1 MIDAGTLPL
10 CEFGESDS
18 VPLVCHMISGTHR
31 YRPDALFVG
40 YPTLVADI
48 SPWSQPLPSC
58 DFAVNVDF
66 LAARCDLRVLLWPLR
81 NKILYCNCNQERE
94 KCWAWLLA
102 DTFLDIFIPGY
113 GGDFQFHVYGNTI
126 GCMDYGAYDEL
137 QDADNDGD
145 TNIMV
150 QRNLPRHADLAAG
163 GNQGS
168 RHRPQQLVPDGLPPL
183 EHLRSALRTRHPYV
197 DGAISTPAVTQ
208 ALNRRRFSAEPLVK
222 WRNNVMDALLALSG
236 ATAHEDALFLDQV
249 HPLVG
254 QVLRA
259 FMTKNL
265 AMMRELWFISQPQDY
280 SAVAA
285 LCVGL
290 PMIGWTPPAFGLMP
304 RVKEPS
310 SSYDVWKRGAVARN
324 SAIIHRVN
332 GSNDRELDT
341 RAFNKTM
348 EETVAGVLIG
358 PFYSLDEIPCDCP
371 GVAPRCGIWE
381 QHGEAVEA
389 DVRNI
394 DDLLVGEQNS
404 TAGSLFSHRPTDA
417 DALVAQ
423 CRAVARK
430 CPHSSLKGW
439 SSDFSKAYKQVPG
452 DPHHCLDIVLAQFD
466 PVMRCAAFFVA
477 LSQVFGS
484 KTSPV
489 NFSRYPAAFCHIVAG
504 FFLLP
509 ATHCVDDVIF
519 IEEEMVV
526 DSGKMSWDLLM
537 KLCGWRMSESK
548 DAPPSSCFPI
558 IGVSLNLEPF
568 PNSDPTVLITARRI
582 SSLIQLIGNILVAA
596 SLGSGEA
603 ASLSGK
609 VGFALSVTFGKVG
622 RCRVRPILRRAYS
635 RARHLNEELRSCL
648 LWWRAFL
655 RNFTPRPIPTALE
668 NLPVVVSYSDGEGG
682 LAGIGAAI
690 WHPWKSHPLAV
701 YSEVP
706 VALREH

>member
-1 MIDAGTLPL
+1 
-10 CEFGESDS
+10 
-18 VPLVCHMISGTHR
+18 
-31 YRPDALFVG
+31 
-40 YPTLVADI
+40 
-48 SPWSQPLPSC
+48 
-58 DFAVNVDF
+58 
-66 LAARCDLRVLLWPLR
+66 
-81 NKILYCNCNQERE
+81 
-94 KCWAWLLA
+94 
-102 DTFLDIFIPGY
+102 
-113 GGDFQFHVYGNTI
+113 
-126 GCMDYGAYDEL
+126 
-137 QDADNDGD
+137 
-145 TNIMV
+145 
-150 QRNLPRHADLAAG
+150 
-163 GNQGS
+163 
-168 RHRPQQLVPDGLPPL
+168 
-183 EHLRSALRTRHPYV
+183 
-197 DGAISTPAVTQ
+197 
-208 ALNRRRFSAEPLVK
+208 
-222 WRNNVMDALLALSG
+222 
-236 ATAHEDALFLDQV
+236 
-249 HPLVG
+249 
-254 QVLRA
+254 
-259 FMTKNL
+259 
-265 AMMRELWFISQPQDY
+265 
-280 SAVAA
+280 
-285 LCVGL
+285 
-290 PMIGWTPPAFGLMP
+290 MP

-504 FFLLP
+504 IFLLP

-609 VGFALSVTFGKVG
+609 VGFALSVTFGKFG

-706 VALREH
+706 VALREHWRLVGGTEGFEDIFLVEALGPLLLLLTFPKLLVNCMWLHFIDNSAAEASLIRGTSASRLGDHVVGLTWAIIQKRTIWSYFDRVASKSNPTDGISRREFKGPWKQVYKVPFPLEQVEKFALSFSDGTYGTVVSSSSSSEPYGQ